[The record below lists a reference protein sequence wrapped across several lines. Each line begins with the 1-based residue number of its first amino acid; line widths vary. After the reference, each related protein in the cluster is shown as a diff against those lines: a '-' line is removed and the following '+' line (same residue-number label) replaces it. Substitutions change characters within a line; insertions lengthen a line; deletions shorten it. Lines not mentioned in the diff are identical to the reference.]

1 MVVTCSEL
9 EERRLREVPTLTS
22 PAGGNRIGEYL
33 RARRQLV
40 RPADVGLHSIG
51 RRRVPGLRREELAM
65 LAGIS
70 SDYYLRLEQGRDQH
84 PSEQVLD
91 ALAQA
96 LQLNDDAVAHLYSL
110 ARPTPR
116 RGRARQRSDR
126 VPTGV
131 QQLLASWSHMPA
143 YIHNRY
149 MDVLAANPLATAL
162 SPFFAPGMNIVRI
175 HFLEPAVRELLL
187 DWEAMGANAVA
198 QLRSIVSSDFE
209 SPRLIQLV
217 GELSVRSERFRRL
230 WARHDVCTLQGG
242 TAALNHP
249 QVGPLELRYDKFAV
263 GAADGQVLVVYHA
276 EPDSASARALAQL
289 AHIAAARTQPDVP
302 VRIGTS
308 RKRVLS

>member
-1 MVVTCSEL
+1 
-9 EERRLREVPTLTS
+9 
-22 PAGGNRIGEYL
+22 
-33 RARRQLV
+33 
-40 RPADVGLHSIG
+40 
-51 RRRVPGLRREELAM
+51 

-116 RGRARQRSDR
+116 RGRSRQRSDR

-143 YIHNRY
+143 YVHNRY

-162 SPFFAPGMNIVRI
+162 SPFFAPG
-175 HFLEPAVRELLL
+175 
-187 DWEAMGANAVA
+187 GANAVA
-198 QLRSIVSSDFE
+198 QLRSIVSSDVE

-242 TAALNHP
+242 TVALNHP

-276 EPDSASARALAQL
+276 EPDSASARALSQL
-289 AHIAAARTQPDVP
+289 ANIAAARTQPDAP
-302 VRIGTS
+302 VRFGTS

>member
-1 MVVTCSEL
+1 L
-9 EERRLREVPTLTS
+9 TLH
-22 PAGGNRIGEYL
+22 AGGNRIGEYL

-70 SDYYLRLEQGRDQH
+70 SDYYLRLEQGRDQN

-91 ALAQA
+91 ALAKA

-116 RGRARQRSDR
+116 GGRTRGRSDR

-131 QQLLASWSHMPA
+131 QHLLASWSHMPA
-143 YIHNRY
+143 YVHNRY
-149 MDVLAANPLATAL
+149 MDVLAANPIATAL
-162 SPFFAPGMNIVRI
+162 SPLFAPGKNIVRM
-175 HFLEPAVRELLL
+175 HFLEPGMRELVL

-209 SPRLIQLV
+209 SPHLIQLV

-242 TAALNHP
+242 TVALNHP
-249 QVGPLELRYDKFAV
+249 RVGPFELRYEKFAV
-263 GAADGQVLVVYHA
+263 GATDGQVLVVYHA
-276 EPDSASARALAQL
+276 EPDSASARALSLL
-289 AHIAAARTQPDVP
+289 ANIAAARREPDVP
-302 VRIGTS
+302 PRVGS
-308 RKRVLS
+308 ARKRVLP